1 MINPNKYIRKAIIES
16 LTTATG
22 VQFYDT
28 AIPIDVE
35 PLPNVYGI
43 VKSQSK
49 NRFGVTKQWHEWSCS
64 VTIDL
69 YSVEALGFNSNVI
82 VDDLE
87 QDVINT
93 MAVLSVAGFD
103 VKRVDFIDSVAM
115 PTVTGANTVS
125 RTVIVYEMWLDNV
138 IV

>member
-1 MINPNKYIRKAIIES
+1 
-16 LTTATG
+16 
-22 VQFYDT
+22 

-35 PLPNVYGI
+35 PLPNVYGS

-49 NRFGVTKQWHEWSCS
+49 NTFGVTKQWHEWSCS

-69 YSVEALGFNSNVI
+69 YSVEALRFNSNVI

-87 QDVINT
+87 QDVIST
-93 MAVLSVAGFD
+93 IAVLRVAGFD